1 MTRLTAHGPALWL
14 TTIDGAPPAAAH
26 ALLSDDEKRRA
37 ERIRH
42 EATRTGFI
50 AGRALARHALSRHIP
65 IDPRDWQFRLT
76 ALGRPEV
83 EAPSHALGLRF
94 NLSHSAGLVACLTTS
109 ESDCGVD
116 VESVE
121 RPVDCLRIARH
132 SFTAEEVDVLARLSG
147 EARRRLFFA
156 LWTLKEAYVKARG
169 SGLRLRLDSAA
180 FALEPEGRLRVR
192 LAGEDSGAW
201 RFTLFRPGDGY
212 LLATALAARSSHEG
226 PLGAWRIEL
235 ASGQASPIELAT
247 LAFGP
252 A

>member
-1 MTRLTAHGPALWL
+1 MVSPTALGPALWL
-14 TTIDGAPPAAAH
+14 TALDGVPPPEAE

-65 IDPRDWQFRLT
+65 IDPRDWRFSLT
-76 ALGRPEV
+76 ALGRPEI
-83 EAPSHALGLRF
+83 EAPSHTPGLRF

-109 ESDCGVD
+109 ESDCGID
-116 VESVE
+116 VESVD

-132 SFTAEEVDVLARLSG
+132 SFTAEEVDVLERLSG
-147 EARRRLFFA
+147 EARRRRFFA

-180 FALEPEGRLRVR
+180 FALEPGGRLRVR
-192 LAGEDSGAW
+192 LACEDSAAW
-201 RFTLFRPGDGY
+201 RFALFRPAHGH
-212 LLATALAARSSHEG
+212 LLATALAETSSHEG
-226 PLGAWRIEL
+226 PLGAWRIDL
-235 ASGQASPIELAT
+235 ASGKATPIELTT
-247 LAFGP
+247 LALGP